1 MLPQKLTLPTIQI
14 VSVNDQRKN
23 SKKQYSKE
31 KVLNVILKQFMIFAF
46 DILLDTVQWFA
57 EKRHKPMLTS
67 FHYSHINRTIPT
79 KIKQTALS

>member
-1 MLPQKLTLPTIQI
+1 
-14 VSVNDQRKN
+14 
-23 SKKQYSKE
+23 
-31 KVLNVILKQFMIFAF
+31 MIFAF